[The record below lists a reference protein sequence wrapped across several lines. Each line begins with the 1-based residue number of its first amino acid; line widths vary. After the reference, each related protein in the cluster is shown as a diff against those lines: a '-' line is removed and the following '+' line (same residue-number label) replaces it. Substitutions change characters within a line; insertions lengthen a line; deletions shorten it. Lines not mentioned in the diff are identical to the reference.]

1 MWEGSSKYLGYKS
14 KPYPHPTESRY
25 HSAQLLTAAA
35 SKACCH
41 LPGAEPQTLS
51 SSPNS
56 DLAWS
61 LE

>member
-1 MWEGSSKYLGYKS
+1 MWEGASKYLGYKS
-14 KPYPHPTESRY
+14 KPYPQPTGSGC

-56 DLAWS
+56 DLALS